1 MDPAELAE
9 ALIESSPDGL
19 LLVAADGT
27 IELANPVAC
36 SMFDVTNEE
45 LTGSSIERLVPQ
57 EYRAG
62 HPRHRSKFSDNPSR
76 RPMGTGL
83 QLFAQRASGDMFPVE
98 ISLSPVTIDGELHTI
113 ATIRDVSERQESAAR
128 MAMLA
133 DRERIARD
141 LHDMV
146 IQRLF
151 AAGMSLQSVQSSA
164 RPQIVADR
172 ITGAIIELDDTIR
185 ELRSAIFEL
194 GQGGDRRSLS
204 AQITELVHDRAR
216 HLGFEPVLRF
226 VGDIDGLP
234 DFIADQLVA
243 TVTEGLSNIV
253 RHAGATSATVRIER
267 VSDALSLTVAD
278 DGCGLPDE
286 PKRSGGL
293 SNMMWRA
300 AELGGTCTVG
310 ANTPTGTRLE
320 WSVPA

>member
-1 MDPAELAE
+1 MDPAKLAE

-36 SMFDVTNEE
+36 SMFGVASDE
-45 LTGSSIERLVPQ
+45 LRGSSIEQLVPE
-57 EYRAG
+57 EYRSS
-62 HPRHRSKFSDNPSR
+62 HPRLRRSFSEMPSK

-98 ISLSPVTIDGELHTI
+98 ISLSPVTIDDELHTI

-128 MAMLA
+128 VAMLA

-146 IQRLF
+146 IQRIF
-151 AAGMSLQSVQSSA
+151 AAGMSLQSVQSSVQS
-164 RPQIVADR
+164 PIVAER
-172 ITGAIIELDDTIR
+172 ITSTINELDDTIR
-185 ELRSAIFEL
+185 ELRGAIFEL
-194 GQGGDRRSLS
+194 GQSGDHRSLS
-204 AQITELVHDRAR
+204 AQITELAHDRAR
-216 HLGFEPVLRF
+216 HLGFDPVLRLA
-226 VGDIDGLP
+226 GDIDGLP

-253 RHAGATSATVRIER
+253 RHAGAANAVVHIER
-267 VSDALSLTVAD
+267 SHDELSLIVSD

-310 ANTPTGTRLE
+310 PNTPTGTRLE
-320 WSVPA
+320 WRVPT